1 MSGSCGLM
9 SGIWYLH
16 SWDGEMLGLFEGP
29 TCFLAKPG
37 PNSSTHK
44 GFSVFGVHCF
54 IILFHLDCAW
64 YYIIDLYW
72 EIQQMAV

>member
-1 MSGSCGLM
+1 
-9 SGIWYLH
+9 
-16 SWDGEMLGLFEGP
+16 MLGLFEGP

-64 YYIIDLYW
+64 YYIIDLY
-72 EIQQMAV
+72 